1 MQLLKNYI
9 NYINY
14 YILIYLNNKDT
25 IKIFEIKLSKKLKV
39 YNKK

>member
-25 IKIFEIKLSKKLKV
+25 IKIFEIKLSKKLKI